1 MLAVTET
8 LSEKIQRVRQELA
21 GMRGV
26 LVAYSGGV
34 DSSLMLKLAH
44 DELRDQALGA
54 LALSASLPQQEKLEA
69 LEVADTIGAKV
80 ILLTTEEV
88 TDPNYAANA
97 PNRCFHCKDHV
108 YGTLKSEADRRA
120 IPYVLDGMNAEDTLD
135 IRPGRAAAKKHQVRS
150 LLHEYGFSKQ
160 EVRDAARALGLPNW
174 DKPAAACLASRIPYG
189 VRVTQDLLARIEA
202 GEAYLKSLGFAE
214 CRLRHHGD
222 VARIEVPESL
232 LLEALQKRETLSG
245 GLKAL
250 GWLYITLDL
259 EALRHGSMNAPL
271 RPTVAASA

>member
-1 MLAVTET
+1 MTESLT
-8 LSEKIQRVRQELA
+8 AKVQRVREELA
-21 GMRGV
+21 QMRGV

-44 DELRDQALGA
+44 DELADQALGA
-54 LALSASLPQQEKLEA
+54 LALSASLPQQEKQEA
-69 LEVADTIGAKV
+69 LDIAERIGAK
-80 ILLTTEEV
+80 IITLATAEV

-108 YGTLKSEADRRA
+108 YGALRHEAERRA
-120 IPYVLDGMNAEDTLD
+120 IPFVLDGMNAEDTLD
-135 IRPGRAAAKKHQVRS
+135 VRPGRAAAMKHQVRS
-150 LLHEYGFSKQ
+150 LLHEHGFSKQ
-160 EVRDAARALGLPNW
+160 EVREAARSLGLPNW
-174 DKPAAACLASRIPYG
+174 DKPAAACLASRVPYG
-189 VRVTQDLLARIEA
+189 VRVTENLLARIEA
-202 GEAYLKSLGFAE
+202 GETYLKSLGFSE

-222 VARIEVPESL
+222 VARIEVPENL
-232 LLEALQKRETLSG
+232 LMDALQKREEFSG

-271 RPTVAASA
+271 RATTTASV